1 MSDDINNDLNQKI
14 NQLSSILGK
23 DKIPDNV
30 KNLLLSLAKSNNSD
44 NLQETDKSLKTLTR
58 VKHIMDKLDASN
70 HDERVILLNA
80 VKPFL
85 NSSRQKKL
93 NNCIK
98 LLQMV
103 SLSSLLDENQLGSS

>member
-1 MSDDINNDLNQKI
+1 MCDDLNKKI

-23 DKIPDNV
+23 DKVPDNV
-30 KNLLLSLAKSNNSD
+30 KNLLSTLAKATTTD
-44 NLQETDKSLKTLTR
+44 NLNENDESFKTLSR
-58 VKHIMDKLDASN
+58 VKHIMDRLDASN

-85 NSSRQKKL
+85 NASRQKKL
-93 NNCIK
+93 ANCIK

-103 SLSSLLDENQLGSS
+103 SLSSLLDDNWLSSS